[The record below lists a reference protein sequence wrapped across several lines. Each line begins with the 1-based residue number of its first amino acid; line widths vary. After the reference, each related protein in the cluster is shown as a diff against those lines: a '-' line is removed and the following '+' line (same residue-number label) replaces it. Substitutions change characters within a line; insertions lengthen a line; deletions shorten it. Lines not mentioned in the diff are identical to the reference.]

1 MNILV
6 TGASRGIGAAA
17 YALLKKHGHKVV
29 GHSTRGSDEL
39 IAGDL
44 TDPAAPRDIWDT
56 ALDELGG
63 EIDVLVN
70 NAGIYEGVPDNAS
83 DDEWHAAWNRTLTI
97 NLQSAADLSR
107 LAVSHFLD
115 RGGEGRIVNVASR
128 AAFRGDSPQHWHYAA
143 SKGAMVSMTRT
154 IARGYAAQGIL
165 CFAVAPGF
173 TVSEMT
179 EEYLAGRGG
188 AAIVADI
195 PLGRVAT
202 TDEVAEVI
210 RWLAVDAPASST
222 GSVIDVNGAS
232 YVR

>member
-1 MNILV
+1 MNILI

-17 YALLKKHGHKVV
+17 YALLK
-29 GHSTRGSDEL
+29 TRGHEVRGHCTKGSDQL

-44 TDPAAPRDIWDT
+44 TLATAPRDVWDT
-56 ALDELGG
+56 ALAELDGR
-63 EIDVLVN
+63 IDVLVN
-70 NAGIYEGVPDNAS
+70 NAGIYEAIADNVP
-83 DDEWHAAWNRTLTI
+83 DDEWHSAWQRTMTI
-97 NLQSAADLSR
+97 NLQAAADLSK

-115 RGGEGRIVNVASR
+115 LGIPGRIINIASR

-143 SKGAMVSMTRT
+143 SKAGMVAMSRT
-154 IARGYAAQGIL
+154 IARGYAADGIL

-188 AAIVADI
+188 AQIVADI
-195 PLGRVAT
+195 PLGRVAS
-202 TDEVAEVI
+202 TDEVAETI
-210 RWLAVDAPASST
+210 RWLATDAPASAT

>member
-1 MNILV
+1 MNILI

-17 YALLKKHGHKVV
+17 YALLKARDHRVV
-29 GHSTRGSDEL
+29 GHSTKGSDEL
-39 IAGDL
+39 VAGDL

-56 ALDELGG
+56 ALAELDGR
-63 EIDVLVN
+63 IDVLVN
-70 NAGIYEGVPDNAS
+70 NAGIYEAVPDNAT
-83 DDEWHAAWNRTLTI
+83 DEEWHRAWARTMTI
-97 NLQSAADLSR
+97 NLQAAADLSK

-115 RGGEGRIVNVASR
+115 LGIPGRIINIASR

-143 SKGAMVSMTRT
+143 SKAGIVAMSRT
-154 IARGYAAQGIL
+154 IARGYASEGIL

-179 EEYLAGRGG
+179 AEYLQGRGG
-188 AAIVADI
+188 AQIVADI
-195 PLGRVAT
+195 PLGRVAS

-210 RWLAVDAPASST
+210 RWLAADAPASAT
-222 GSVIDVNGAS
+222 GGVIDVNGAS

>member
-1 MNILV
+1 MNILI

-17 YALLKKHGHKVV
+17 YTLLKKGGQKVV
-29 GHSTRGSDEL
+29 GHSTRGSDVL

-44 TDPAAPRDIWDT
+44 MDPAAPRDIWDT
-56 ALDELGG
+56 AIDELGG
-63 EIDVLVN
+63 RIDVLVN
-70 NAGIYEGVPDNAS
+70 NAGIYEAVADNAP
-83 DDEWHAAWNRTLTI
+83 DDEWHAAWNRTMTV
-97 NLQSAADLSR
+97 NLQAAADLCR

-115 RGGEGRIVNVASR
+115 RGGGGRIINIASR
-128 AAFRGDSPQHWHYAA
+128 AAYRGDSPQHWHYAA
-143 SKGAMVSMTRT
+143 SKAAMVGMTKT
-154 IARGYAAQGIL
+154 IARGYAAEDIL

-179 EEYLAGRGG
+179 AEYLQGRGG
-188 AAIVADI
+188 AQILADI
-195 PLGRVAT
+195 PLGRVAS

-210 RWLAVDAPASST
+210 RWLATDAPASAT